1 MKITIEQDFTNWPAH
16 QVADWFRRFQ
26 TIYAGADVVV
36 RDEVVVKSRDTDFVV
51 PEPIRVDADGVAI
64 DPVQQGMAQEPAQQ
78 TKKPRKPRND
88 AGKPRGPYKTN
99 GGPAASTP
107 ADQADVAASSAAA
120 PVSPTNAAAPA
131 VANTDGVSPAKAE
144 SPNSGSGATPP
155 AAAAP
160 LTEADARAALK
171 RINETPGLGM
181 EAVMAH
187 LRDFGT
193 NRASLL
199 KPEQYADF
207 IASASEKIA
216 AVKAA
221 AERNAK
227 VAK

>member
-1 MKITIEQDFTNWPAH
+1 MKITIEMHNYDDVRDAGRVLSRMAAAMDYENNVIEAEFEP
-16 QVADWFRRFQ
+16 VASTGSMRGGAPRSEP
-26 TIYAGADVVV
+26 TAGAT
-36 RDEVVVKSRDTDFVV
+36 SAAGGAQA
-51 PEPIRVDADGVAI
+51 PVDAAG
-64 DPVQQGMAQEPAQQ
+64 
-78 TKKPRKPRND
+78 KKPRKPRND